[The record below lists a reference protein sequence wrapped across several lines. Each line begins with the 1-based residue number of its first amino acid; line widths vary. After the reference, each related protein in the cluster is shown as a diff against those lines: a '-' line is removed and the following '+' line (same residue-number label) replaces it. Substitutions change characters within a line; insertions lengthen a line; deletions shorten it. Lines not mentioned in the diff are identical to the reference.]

1 MCKQVNTEFW
11 KDPVKKRRI
20 CMNDGARDVIFIL
33 DTTSYHVKLCPQSKI
48 LLKLEKMEKKL
59 KTYSST
65 EEKRLVVGEVNFL
78 CVRMIEGYDY
88 GI

>member
-1 MCKQVNTEFW
+1 
-11 KDPVKKRRI
+11 
-20 CMNDGARDVIFIL
+20 MNNGARDVIFIL
-33 DTTSYHVKLCPQSKI
+33 DTTLYHVKLCSQSKI
-48 LLKLEKMEKKL
+48 LLKWEKMEKKL

-65 EEKRLVVGEVNFL
+65 EVGEVNFP